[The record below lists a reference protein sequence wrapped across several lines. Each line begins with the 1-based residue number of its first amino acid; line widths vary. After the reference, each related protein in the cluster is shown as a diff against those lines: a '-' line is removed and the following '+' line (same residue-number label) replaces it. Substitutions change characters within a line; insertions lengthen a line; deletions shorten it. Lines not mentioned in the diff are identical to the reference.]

1 MTTPTWITAA
11 GFLGTVTELVST
23 STKILAQGTDTIYS
37 VISGHLPLGLSL
49 SNTGTIAGT
58 PSEVIKTTRSK
69 FVVRARN
76 SGTVAD
82 RTFYMDTEGPTN
94 PIWSTG
100 PGYLPIGYGGQGY
113 ALNYQYVN
121 YSVAASAQTLPPG
134 YKLRYFLEEGEK
146 LPPGLLLS
154 EDGVISGYVKDKF
167 VTTDLNFVGLPKV
180 YTFNITATDGASTST
195 SGAFKIMVIN
205 GDILRSDTNLFGF
218 TTTNLVYLGTGTS
231 TSIINTVTSISH
243 LQTPQFLHGSNL
255 GEIRANNNEYI
266 PVTVYDAAP
275 FKGPLTYS
283 LQTGRPETAT
293 TSTVYHTVWELQ
305 PWSANTSMNT
315 WTSIILALT
324 STYVTYVEDPD
335 WVLPEGMSLDTETGY
350 IYGFVPYQ
358 PAYSRTYNFTV
369 NATKQDVTSGEITT
383 GTNVFSLTVKGETD
397 SGIEWITDGN
407 LGSIDT
413 GIISELAVKAGGSAH
428 TLNYKL
434 TGGQLPPGLT
444 VAQDGSIYGRVNY
457 GATGVY
463 TATIAASDSHELS
476 AVYRD
481 FTITATETTA
491 TEYTEI
497 YVRPFFTPE
506 RRASY
511 QEFISNP
518 YTFDSRLIYRY
529 YDPNFGVQPTVK
541 MILEFGIEKIDLAH
555 YVPALRESFYRRR
568 FNFGDVKKAIAR
580 NSAGDVVYEIVY
592 VDAVD
597 NLAGSSHVV
606 YDDENIYYPGS
617 VDNMRKQLSLIP
629 LEDGTYI
636 EIDEYHK
643 PRFMRTPQAGDYRP
657 PEYMRVI
664 PLCYALPGQGDRII
678 SRIKLSGF
686 DFKMLDFEID
696 RIIVQ
701 QSTDYATAKYLIL
714 ERQSIG
720 DPIKTDNQLFGMD
733 WAENPEGT
741 VRLDDESGYPIN
753 RNFDALYPD
762 PYFAEI
768 LLETNR
774 FLTDENDIPLQEGL

>member
-23 STKILAQGTDTIYS
+23 STKILAQGTPTTYT
-37 VISGHLPLGLSL
+37 VISGGLPVGLTL
-49 SNTGTIAGT
+49 SNTGTISGT
-58 PSEVIKTTRSK
+58 PLEVIKTTRSK
-69 FVVRARN
+69 FVVRAAN
-76 SGTVAD
+76 TSGVAD
-82 RTFYMDTEGPTN
+82 RTFSIDTQGPTN

-100 PGYLPIGYGGQGY
+100 PGYLPIGYAGQGY
-113 ALNYQYVN
+113 ALNYQYIN
-121 YSVAASAQTLPPG
+121 YSVAATAQTLPPG
-134 YKLRYFLEEGEK
+134 YKLRYYLSEGEK

-180 YTFNITATDGASTST
+180 YTFNITASDGASTST

-205 GDILRSDTNLFGF
+205 GDILRSDTDLFGF
-218 TTTNLVYLGTGTS
+218 TTTNVVFLGTGTS

-243 LQTPQFLHGSNL
+243 LQTPQFLNGSSL

-275 FKGPLTYS
+275 FKGPVTYA
-283 LQTGRPETAT
+283 LQTGRPEIAS
-293 TSTVYHTVWELQ
+293 TSTVYNTIWEYI
-305 PWSANTSMNT
+305 PAENT
-315 WTSIILALT
+315 WTSTVVTLT
-324 STYVTYVEDPD
+324 STYVTYVEDPN
-335 WVLPEGMSLDTETGY
+335 WVLPEGMSLDAETGY
-350 IYGFVPYQ
+350 IFGFVPYQ

-369 NATKQDVTSGEITT
+369 KATKQDVASGETTT

-397 SGIEWITDGN
+397 SGIQWITDSD

-434 TGGQLPPGLT
+434 TGGLLPPGLT

-476 AVYRD
+476 AIYRD
-481 FTITATETTA
+481 FTITATETAA

-511 QEFISNP
+511 QEFITNP

-580 NSAGDVVYEIVY
+580 NSTGDVVYEIVY

-629 LEDGTYI
+629 LEDNTYI

-741 VRLDDESGYPIN
+741 VRLDDESGNPIN
-753 RNFDALYPD
+753 RNY
-762 PYFAEI
+762 
-768 LLETNR
+768 
-774 FLTDENDIPLQEGL
+774 NDNDL

>member
-1 MTTPTWITAA
+1 MTRPIWITPA
-11 GFLGTVTELVST
+11 GFLSTATELIST
-23 STKILAQGTDTIYS
+23 STTLSATGTNISYS
-37 VISGHLPLGLSL
+37 LISGSLPVGLSL
-49 SNTGTIAGT
+49 STAGTISGT
-58 PSEVIKTTRSK
+58 PREVIKTTRSK
-69 FVVRARN
+69 FVVRAVN
-76 SGTVAD
+76 TGGVAD
-82 RTFYMDTEGPTN
+82 RTFSIDTEGPTN

-100 PGYLPIGYGGQGY
+100 PGYLPIGYAGQGY
-113 ALNYQYVN
+113 ALNYQYVE
-121 YSVAASAQTLPPG
+121 YSVAASAQTLPAG
-134 YKLRYFLEEGEK
+134 YKLRYYLSEGEK
-146 LPPGLLLS
+146 LPPGLILS
-154 EDGVISGYVKDKF
+154 DDGVISGYVKDKF
-167 VTTDLNFVGLPKV
+167 VTTDLNFVGFPKV
-180 YTFNITATDGASTST
+180 YTFNITASDGASTST

-205 GDILRSDTNLFGF
+205 GDILRSDTDLFGF
-218 TTTNLVYLGTGTS
+218 TTTNVVFLGTGTS

-243 LQTPQFLHGSNL
+243 LQTPQFLNGSSL

-275 FKGPLTYS
+275 FKGPVTYA
-283 LQTGRPETAT
+283 LQTGRPEFDS
-293 TSTVYHTVWELQ
+293 TSTAYHTVWELG
-305 PWSANTSMNT
+305 PWSVNTALNT
-315 WTSIILALT
+315 WTSIIITQT
-324 STYVTYVEDPD
+324 STYVNYVEDPD
-335 WVLPEGMSLDTETGY
+335 WVLPEGMTLDPETGY
-350 IYGFVPYQ
+350 IFGFVPYQ

-369 NATKQDVTSGEITT
+369 KATKRDVASGEVTT

-397 SGIEWITDGN
+397 SGIEWITDSD

-428 TLNYKL
+428 TLNYRL
-434 TGGQLPPGLT
+434 TGGLLPPGLT
-444 VAQDGSIYGRVNY
+444 VAQDGSVYGRVNY
-457 GATGVY
+457 GATGIY

-497 YVRPFFTPE
+497 YVRPFFTQE

-529 YDPNFGVQPTVK
+529 YDPNFGVQSNIK
-541 MILEFGIEKIDLAH
+541 MVLEFGIEKIDLAH

-580 NSAGDVVYEIVY
+580 NSSGDVVYEIVY

-597 NLAGSSHVV
+597 NLAGSSPVV

-617 VDNMRKQLSLIP
+617 VDNMRRQLSLIP
-629 LEDGTYI
+629 LEDDTYI
-636 EIDEYHK
+636 EIDEYHR
-643 PRFMRTPQAGDYRP
+643 PRFMRTPQSGDYRP

-686 DFKMLDFEID
+686 DFKMLDFEVD

-701 QSTDYATAKYLIL
+701 QSTDYNTAKYLIL

-720 DPIKTDNQLFGMD
+720 DPIPTDNQLFGLD
-733 WAENPEGT
+733 WAPNPEGT
-741 VRLDDESGYPIN
+741 VRLDDESGNPIN
-753 RNFDALYPD
+753 RNY
-762 PYFAEI
+762 
-768 LLETNR
+768 
-774 FLTDENDIPLQEGL
+774 NDNDQ

>member
-1 MTTPTWITAA
+1 
-11 GFLGTVTELVST
+11 
-23 STKILAQGTDTIYS
+23 
-37 VISGHLPLGLSL
+37 
-49 SNTGTIAGT
+49 
-58 PSEVIKTTRSK
+58 
-69 FVVRARN
+69 
-76 SGTVAD
+76 
-82 RTFYMDTEGPTN
+82 
-94 PIWSTG
+94 
-100 PGYLPIGYGGQGY
+100 
-113 ALNYQYVN
+113 
-121 YSVAASAQTLPPG
+121 
-134 YKLRYFLEEGEK
+134 
-146 LPPGLLLS
+146 
-154 EDGVISGYVKDKF
+154 
-167 VTTDLNFVGLPKV
+167 
-180 YTFNITATDGASTST
+180 
-195 SGAFKIMVIN
+195 MVIN
-205 GDILRSDTNLFGF
+205 GDILRSDTDLFGF
-218 TTTNLVYLGTGTS
+218 TTTNLVFLGTGTS
-231 TSIINTVTSISH
+231 TSIINTLTSISH
-243 LQTPQFLHGSNL
+243 LQTPQFLNGSSL

-275 FKGPLTYS
+275 FKGPVTYA
-283 LQTGRPETAT
+283 LQTGRPEIDS
-293 TSTVYHTVWELQ
+293 TSTAYHTVWQLG
-305 PWSANTSMNT
+305 PWSANTAVNT
-315 WTSIILALT
+315 WTSIIVTLT

-335 WVLPEGMSLDTETGY
+335 WVLPEGMSLDPETGY
-350 IYGFVPYQ
+350 IFGFVPYQ

-369 NATKQDVTSGEITT
+369 KATKQDVASGETTT

-397 SGIEWITDGN
+397 SGIQWITDSD
-407 LGSIDT
+407 LGPIDT

-434 TGGQLPPGLT
+434 TGGLLPPGLT

-476 AVYRD
+476 AIYRD
-481 FTITATETTA
+481 FTITATETTS

-529 YDPNFGVQPTVK
+529 YDPNFGVQPTIK

-597 NLAGSSHVV
+597 NLAGSSPVV

-617 VDNMRKQLSLIP
+617 VDNMRRQLSLIP
-629 LEDGTYI
+629 LEDNTYI

-741 VRLDDESGYPIN
+741 VRLDSEDGPPIN
-753 RNFDALYPD
+753 RNYDAVLSTATYIVI
-762 PYFAEI
+762 ENG
-768 LLETNR
+768 LV
-774 FLTDENDIPLQEGL
+774 LTDEYGRPLESEY